1 MRDRP
6 RSQPPPYPRRVRPIG
21 VTELALEVRL
31 LARDDRPPD
40 HAEHHRQ
47 QQEWPQRVDEQ
58 RDAGVEGR
66 EPDVHRVAG
75 EAIGAPHHE
84 RRGGLN
90 GNRAR
95 AGSAKQDDGARRKR
109 NARAGEDPAEQYPSP
124 AHRYGCGLESI
135 QRVPDAEPQR
145 VHDGR
150 RHHHACA
157 IRRSIRHVA
166 SCGHSGDSN
175 ASGGAKSIAGGF
187 QDEGVHSLAL
197 MHPLLILLVGM
208 ATILVGIVLLR
219 LNAFLAL
226 VIAAIVVS
234 LLAPGEP
241 AAKIARVAEGFGR
254 TAGTVGI
261 VIALAAITGKAMTD
275 SGAADRIVNGF
286 LALLGEKR
294 GATALCSTGYILSIP
309 VFFDT
314 VFYLLVPLARS
325 MYGRTNRNY
334 LKYLLA
340 IAAGAGATHTLV
352 PPTPGPL
359 AIAGTLGVDL
369 GTMVLVGIVV
379 ALPAAGAGLLF
390 AGWVDHRM
398 PVVPQRPAA
407 LAVGASAVTA
417 PAPQRLPGL
426 VPSILPIILPVLLIS
441 SRTVV
446 VSMTARPG
454 LHVTMWSA
462 LAPYTAIIGN
472 PNLALLLGTGIAM
485 WVYVRQR
492 TVSRAD
498 LAEMVET
505 SLMSAGVMILIIAAS
520 GGFGVA
526 LQATEIGSVIER
538 AFVGQSGGAASGTD
552 SGMVFLFLGFGV
564 ASLIKLAQGSSTVA
578 MITTAAML
586 AAMLPASGLPFHT
599 VYVATAIASGSLVG
613 TWMNDS
619 GFWLFSKM
627 GGVTEIETLKSW
639 TPVLAIV
646 GTGVHDFRVS

>member
-1 MRDRP
+1 
-6 RSQPPPYPRRVRPIG
+6 
-21 VTELALEVRL
+21 
-31 LARDDRPPD
+31 
-40 HAEHHRQ
+40 
-47 QQEWPQRVDEQ
+47 
-58 RDAGVEGR
+58 
-66 EPDVHRVAG
+66 
-75 EAIGAPHHE
+75 
-84 RRGGLN
+84 
-90 GNRAR
+90 
-95 AGSAKQDDGARRKR
+95 
-109 NARAGEDPAEQYPSP
+109 
-124 AHRYGCGLESI
+124 
-135 QRVPDAEPQR
+135 
-145 VHDGR
+145 
-150 RHHHACA
+150 
-157 IRRSIRHVA
+157 
-166 SCGHSGDSN
+166 
-175 ASGGAKSIAGGF
+175 
-187 QDEGVHSLAL
+187 
-197 MHPLLILLVGM
+197 MHPTLILLLGM
-208 ATILVGIVLLR
+208 ATILAGIVLLR

-226 VIAAIVVS
+226 IIAAIVVS
-234 LLAPGEP
+234 LLAPGE
-241 AAKIARVAEGFGR
+241 AAVKIARVAEGFGR

-390 AGWVDHRM
+390 AGWVDRRM
-398 PVVPQRPAA
+398 PVVPQRLAA

-441 SRTVV
+441 SHTVV

-454 LHVTMWSA
+454 LHVAMWSA
-462 LAPYTAIIGN
+462 LAPYTAVIGN
-472 PNLALLLGTGIAM
+472 PNLALLLGTGIAL
-485 WVYVRQR
+485 WVYARQR
-492 TVSRAD
+492 TASRAD

-538 AFVGQSGGAASGTD
+538 VFVGRAAASGIG
-552 SGMVFLFLGFGV
+552 SGLVFLFLGFGV

-578 MITTAAML
+578 MITSAAML

-646 GTGVHDFRVS
+646 GVTAMVTTLVLALVVPLR